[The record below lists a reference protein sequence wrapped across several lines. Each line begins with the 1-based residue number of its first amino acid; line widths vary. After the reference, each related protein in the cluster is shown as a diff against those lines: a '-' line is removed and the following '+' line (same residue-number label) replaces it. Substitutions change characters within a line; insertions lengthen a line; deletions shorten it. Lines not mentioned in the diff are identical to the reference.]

1 MHKFVIEG
9 GRPLDGTIS
18 TAGAKN
24 AVLPIMCASLL
35 SAEPLTIRNVPK
47 LSDVKT
53 MGAIL
58 NKTETGTETNADGS
72 LTLHAAGPLE
82 SRASW
87 DEVRKMR
94 ASVTVMGPL
103 LAREGKCQVAMPGGC
118 VFGVR
123 PVDLHLKGMEAL
135 GAKITLEKGY
145 IQCDAPAGGLRG
157 ASVYLAGPMGPTVLG
172 TANVMMAATLAKG
185 VTTIHGAACEPE
197 VVDLGECLLKMGA
210 KITGLGSPILK
221 IEGVSHLKKAEHTVI
236 PDRIEA
242 GTFVLMGA
250 MTGGRVRVTGCRPED
265 LSAMLDSLRKT
276 GLEVEFGADW
286 IETKPYDR
294 HTKRPQGVD
303 ITTHP
308 HPGFPTDLQAQW
320 MALMSVAEGASVID
334 DTIYPDRV
342 MHIPELNRLGANIR
356 RTGSIAVVIGT
367 KRLSGAEVTASDLR
381 ASAALV
387 MAGLVAEGTTEVHRV
402 YHLDRGYERFEA
414 RLNAVG
420 AKIERVQDNVPATAD
435 A

>member
-1 MHKFVIEG
+1 MDKFVIEG
-9 GRPLDGTIS
+9 GRPLDGTVA

-35 SAEPLTIRNVPK
+35 SDQPLTIRNVPK

-53 MGAIL
+53 MAAIL
-58 NKTETGTETNADGS
+58 NKTETGTEYNADGS
-72 LTLHAAGPLE
+72 LTLHAAGKLE

-103 LAREGKCQVAMPGGC
+103 LAREGHCQVAMPGGC

-145 IQCDAPAGGLRG
+145 IQCTAPAGGLRG
-157 ASVYLAGPMGPTVLG
+157 ASVYLAGSMGPTVLG

-185 VTTIHGAACEPE
+185 TTTIHGAACEPE
-197 VVDLGECLLKMGA
+197 VVDLGMCLLSMGA
-210 KITGLGSPILK
+210 KISGLGSPTLK
-221 IEGVSHLKKAEHTVI
+221 IEGVTQLKRAEHSVI

-242 GTFVLMGA
+242 GTYVLAGA
-250 MTGGRVRVTGCRPED
+250 MAGGRVRVEGCRPDD
-265 LSAMLDSLRKT
+265 LSAMLDTLQKT
-276 GLEVEFGADW
+276 GVPFETGADW
-286 IETKPYDR
+286 IETKAYDR
-294 HTKRPQGVD
+294 RATPPKAVD

-320 MALMSVAEGASVID
+320 MALMSVAEGASVVD

-342 MHIPELNRLGANIR
+342 MHIPELARLGANIR

-367 KRLSGAEVTASDLR
+367 RRLSGAPVTASDLR

-387 MAGLVAEGTTEVHRV
+387 MAGLVAEGTTQVHRV
-402 YHLDRGYERFEA
+402 YHIDRGYERVEERFNSLGANIKRVPDTEQVAEA
-414 RLNAVG
+414 
-420 AKIERVQDNVPATAD
+420 
-435 A
+435 

>member
-1 MHKFVIEG
+1 VHKFVIQG
-9 GRPLDGTIS
+9 GRPLSGSIA

-24 AVLPIMCASLL
+24 AVLPVMCASLL
-35 SAEPLTIRNVPK
+35 TSEPLTIRNVPQ
-47 LSDVKT
+47 LSDVKM
-53 MGAIL
+53 MGVIL
-58 NKTETGTETNADGS
+58 QRTETATERNADGT
-72 LTLHAAGPLE
+72 LTLHAKGPLE
-82 SRASW
+82 SRAAW
-87 DEVRKMR
+87 EEVRKMR

-103 LAREGKCQVAMPGGC
+103 LAREGRCQVAMPGGC

-135 GAKITLEKGY
+135 GAKVTLEKGY
-145 IQCDAPAGGLRG
+145 IQCEAPAGGLRG
-157 ASVYLAGPMGPTVLG
+157 ASVYLAGAMGPTVLG

-185 VTTIHGAACEPE
+185 TTTIHGAACEPE

-221 IEGVSHLKKAEHTVI
+221 IEGVKHLSKAEHAVI

-250 MTGGRVRVTGCRPED
+250 ITGGRVRVTGCRPED
-265 LSAMLDSLRKT
+265 LSAMLDSLAKT
-276 GLEVEFGADW
+276 GLEFEVGPDW
-286 IETKPYDR
+286 IETKAYDR
-294 HTKRPQGVD
+294 SVKRPQAVD

-320 MALMSVAEGASVID
+320 MTLMALSEGACVID

-342 MHIPELNRLGANIR
+342 MHIPELGRLGANIR

-387 MAGLVAEGTTEVHRV
+387 MAGLVADGTTELHRV
-402 YHLDRGYERFEA
+402 YHLDRGYERVEE
-414 RLNAVG
+414 RHNASG
-420 AKIERVQDNVPATAD
+420 ASIARVQDNVPAGAE

>member
-1 MHKFVIEG
+1 MDKFVIEG
-9 GRPLDGTIS
+9 GKPLNGTVA

-35 SAEPLTIRNVPK
+35 SDQPLTIRNVPK

-53 MGAIL
+53 MASIL
-58 NKTETGTETNADGS
+58 NKIETGSEYNADGS

-135 GAKITLEKGY
+135 GAKVTLEKGY
-145 IQCDAPAGGLRG
+145 IQCEAPAGGLRG
-157 ASVYLAGPMGPTVLG
+157 ASVYLAGSMGPTVLG

-185 VTTIHGAACEPE
+185 TTTIHGAACEPE
-197 VVDLGECLLKMGA
+197 VVDLGQCLLAMGA
-210 KITGLGSPILK
+210 KISGLGSPTLK
-221 IEGVSHLKKAEHTVI
+221 IEGVTQLRRAEHSVI

-242 GTFVLMGA
+242 GTYVLAGA
-250 MTGGRVRVTGCRPED
+250 MAGGRVRVEGCRPDD
-265 LSAMLDSLRKT
+265 LSAMLDTLQKT
-276 GLEVEFGADW
+276 GVPFEVGPDW
-286 IETKPYDR
+286 IETKAYDR
-294 HTKRPQGVD
+294 RATPPKAVD

-320 MALMSVAEGASVID
+320 MALMSVAEGASVVD

-342 MHIPELNRLGANIR
+342 MHIPELARLGANIR

-367 KRLSGAEVTASDLR
+367 KRLSGAPVTASDLR

-387 MAGLVAEGTTEVHRV
+387 MAGLVAEGTTQVHRV
-402 YHLDRGYERFEA
+402 YHIDRGYERVEERFNALGASIKRVPDTEQVAEA
-414 RLNAVG
+414 
-420 AKIERVQDNVPATAD
+420 
-435 A
+435 